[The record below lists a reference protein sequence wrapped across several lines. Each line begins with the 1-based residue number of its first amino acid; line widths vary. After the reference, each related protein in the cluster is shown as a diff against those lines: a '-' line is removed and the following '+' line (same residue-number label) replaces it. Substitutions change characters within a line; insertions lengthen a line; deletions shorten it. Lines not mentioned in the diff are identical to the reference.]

1 MQEYYETK
9 KQQGRASFI
18 HNTMPVEE
26 PNKISSLDKTD
37 SLYFHGGPQDEE
49 GKQTIDNQ
57 DYIDMNMQSDEIVEG
72 FMVDTTPSIYPK
84 SEQVFL
90 NNLRTSKRKGDL
102 SRDQCRQLRLE
113 ARQLDCIRSDRF
125 RSSDSQA
132 ELLPEA
138 KWERH

>member
-1 MQEYYETK
+1 
-9 KQQGRASFI
+9 
-18 HNTMPVEE
+18 
-26 PNKISSLDKTD
+26 
-37 SLYFHGGPQDEE
+37 
-49 GKQTIDNQ
+49 
-57 DYIDMNMQSDEIVEG
+57 MNMQSDEIVEG